1 VAKQDLK
8 KLLVRVEAAIE
19 KDSTVYRKLVSDKKA
34 HSISISLQK
43 VTTQV
48 KREME
53 SRIGVKKGKLQ
64 KTIIDV
70 IDVEVPK
77 MVSGIYNDIKAFNT
91 DGKFSEV
98 SQLVGNP
105 SGKFTFVLAAKKGKT
120 TSIFNAFRNVKQA
133 NQKVLLKKLRAAIKK
148 LNSGRGDDNK
158 IKQIGKNFLDI
169 GHEDGSAVSTQRA
182 AAAQKALYTFG
193 MNEESNPVISNFLKE
208 ISDELTLSLTKR
220 DSKGP
225 KDTIHAELESKYLNR
240 KRGGGVEKALAKELT
255 ADLKRI
261 MEKFNASEWAN
272 LKGSDSKVDK
282 VRKTV
287 LNTFAGLAKK
297 NGNIKSTI
305 KKQSIKPS
313 QPVPVKGKTRKVK
326 AVQGSK
332 QPLQTV
338 DSTQALEAS
347 NPRSLFS
354 YVAMINKKL
363 PQTVRKNM
371 GPPGFENQTGRFA
384 TSVKVQ
390 DVNITKQGH
399 PSFGYTYAKNPYQ
412 VFEVGEGA
420 PPWANGQR
428 DPRKLIDKSI
438 REVAAELAIGR
449 FYTRRL

>member
-1 VAKQDLK
+1 
-8 KLLVRVEAAIE
+8 
-19 KDSTVYRKLVSDKKA
+19 
-34 HSISISLQK
+34 
-43 VTTQV
+43 
-48 KREME
+48 M
-53 SRIGVKKGKLQ
+53 
-64 KTIIDV
+64 
-70 IDVEVPK
+70 
-77 MVSGIYNDIKAFNT
+77 
-91 DGKFSEV
+91 
-98 SQLVGNP
+98 
-105 SGKFTFVLAAKKGKT
+105 
-120 TSIFNAFRNVKQA
+120 
-133 NQKVLLKKLRAAIKK
+133 
-148 LNSGRGDDNK
+148 
-158 IKQIGKNFLDI
+158 
-169 GHEDGSAVSTQRA
+169 
-182 AAAQKALYTFG
+182 
-193 MNEESNPVISNFLKE
+193 ISNFLKE

-305 KKQSIKPS
+305 KKQTIKRS
-313 QPVPVKGKTRKVK
+313 QPGPVKGKTRKVK

-338 DSTQALEAS
+338 DKTQALDAS